1 MNYISKSD
9 IKVITEKKSIIVSI
23 DKQKVLYDFTEEN
36 QKEIERIQSIVN
48 EKKNK
53 PTEQAKDL
61 FSIEKTLN
69 VII

>member
-48 EKKNK
+48 AKKNK